1 MACVTSHGSDE
12 MIQPAEDA
20 GPDYTLY
27 TGLYKDVFRSWRPV

>member
-12 MIQPAEDA
+12 MIQPVEDA